1 MVDLGQQ
8 VGIETLNAE
17 DIIDSLKFDTQDLSN
32 EDLYE
37 LREQEKTNDDG
48 NEEEA
53 EKPTE
58 LTSKLLNEIIQN
70 FQYACDFAKEKYP
83 IKVRSSKIMKNILD
97 GIKRQGIRSQKKS
110 SKINSPLT
118 KGSRQLSC
126 FATIY
131 KGSRNHSINI
141 QEK

>member
-8 VGIETLNAE
+8 LGIENLNAE
-17 DIIDSLKFDTQDLSN
+17 DVIDSLKFDSQDLSN

-37 LREQEKTNDDG
+37 LREQEKTDDDG

-70 FQYACDFAKEKYP
+70 FQYACDFAKEKDP
-83 IKVRSSKIMKNILD
+83 IEVGSSKIIKNDL
-97 GIKRQGIRSQKKS
+97 KS
-110 SKINSPLT
+110 YSEEAKEKERLKNV
-118 KGSRQLSC
+118 SRQSSLND
-126 FATIY
+126 FFQPKITKFVLAV
-131 KGSRNHSINI
+131 
-141 QEK
+141 

>member
-8 VGIETLNAE
+8 LGIENLNAE
-17 DIIDSLKFDTQDLSN
+17 DIIDSLKFDSQDLSN

-37 LREQEKTNDDG
+37 LREHEKTDDDG

-70 FQYACDFAKEKYP
+70 FQYACDFATEKDP
-83 IKVRSSKIMKNILD
+83 IEVRSSKIIKNVLD
-97 GIKRQGIRSQKKS
+97 DLKSYSVEAKEKERLKNVSRQSLNDFFSQK
-110 SKINSPLT
+110 
-118 KGSRQLSC
+118 
-126 FATIY
+126 
-131 KGSRNHSINI
+131 
-141 QEK
+141 

>member
-8 VGIETLNAE
+8 LGIENLNAE
-17 DIIDSLKFDTQDLSN
+17 DVIDSLKFDSQDLSN

-37 LREQEKTNDDG
+37 LREQEKTDDDG

-70 FQYACDFAKEKYP
+70 FQYACDFAKEKDP
-83 IKVRSSKIMKNILD
+83 IEVRSSKIIKNVLDDLKSYREEAKEKEKERLKNI
-97 GIKRQGIRSQKKS
+97 
-110 SKINSPLT
+110 
-118 KGSRQLSC
+118 SRQSSLNDFFSP
-126 FATIY
+126 
-131 KGSRNHSINI
+131 K
-141 QEK
+141 

>member
-8 VGIETLNAE
+8 LGIDNLNAE
-17 DIIDSLKFDTQDLSN
+17 DVIDSLKFDSQDLSN

-37 LREQEKTNDDG
+37 LREQLKTDEDG

-70 FQYACDFAKEKYP
+70 FQYACDFAKEHDP
-83 IKVRSSKIMKNILD
+83 IEVRSSKIIKNVLD
-97 GIKRQGIRSQKKS
+97 DLKS
-110 SKINSPLT
+110 YSEEAKEKEKERLLNI
-118 KGSRQLSC
+118 SRQSSLNDFFSP
-126 FATIY
+126 
-131 KGSRNHSINI
+131 K
-141 QEK
+141 

>member
-8 VGIETLNAE
+8 LGIENLNAE
-17 DIIDSLKFDTQDLSN
+17 DVIDSLKFDSQDLSN

-37 LREQEKTNDDG
+37 LREQEKTDDDG

-70 FQYACDFAKEKYP
+70 FQYACDFATEKDP
-83 IKVRSSKIMKNILD
+83 IEVQSSKIIKNVLD
-97 GIKRQGIRSQKKS
+97 DLKSYSVEAKEKERLKNVSRQSLNDFFSQK
-110 SKINSPLT
+110 
-118 KGSRQLSC
+118 
-126 FATIY
+126 
-131 KGSRNHSINI
+131 
-141 QEK
+141 